1 MRSESGGTMEWNAG
15 LYYQNDALDLNPAIV
30 IRPHLRTPVRYF
42 KPWGDSEW
50 KSAFGVLTFNF
61 LDNKAS
67 IDVGG
72 RYTDVHKFA
81 EINEKLDSIEFMNF
95 IFDVEDMFDVKD
107 VGGNVPTKLGD
118 LFNMFEEAINKKQ
131 GT

>member
-1 MRSESGGTMEWNAG
+1 MTREEVVSKIEELFYAK
-15 LYYQNDALDLNPAIV
+15 YEI
-30 IRPHLRTPVRYF
+30 
-42 KPWGDSEW
+42 K
-50 KSAFGVLTFNF
+50 LT
-61 LDNKAS
+61 DYPE
-67 IDVGG
+67 D
-72 RYTDVHKFA
+72 TDVHKFA

>member
-1 MRSESGGTMEWNAG
+1 
-15 LYYQNDALDLNPAIV
+15 
-30 IRPHLRTPVRYF
+30 
-42 KPWGDSEW
+42 
-50 KSAFGVLTFNF
+50 
-61 LDNKAS
+61 
-67 IDVGG
+67 
-72 RYTDVHKFA
+72 
-81 EINEKLDSIEFMNF
+81 MNF